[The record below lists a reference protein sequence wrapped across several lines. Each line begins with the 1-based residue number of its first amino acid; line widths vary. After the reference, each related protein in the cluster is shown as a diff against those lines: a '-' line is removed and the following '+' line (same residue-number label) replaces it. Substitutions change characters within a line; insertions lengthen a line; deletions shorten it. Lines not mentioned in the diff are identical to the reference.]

1 MAKRDGMVNVRL
13 MFSPEEHRKLKKK
26 KEDSGARS
34 WEEWILRIAGIED
47 E

>member
-1 MAKRDGMVNVRL
+1 MAKRDEMVNVRL
-13 MFSPEEHRKLKKK
+13 MFSAEEHRKLKKK

-34 WEEWILRIAGIED
+34 WEEWVLRISGTAD